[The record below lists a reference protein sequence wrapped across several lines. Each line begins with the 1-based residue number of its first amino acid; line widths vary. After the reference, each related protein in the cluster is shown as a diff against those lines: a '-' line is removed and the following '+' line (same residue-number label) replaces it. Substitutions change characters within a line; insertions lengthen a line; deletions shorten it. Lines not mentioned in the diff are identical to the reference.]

1 MDYEDYICG
10 NDRVYDFESNL
21 SPNTTATEPWD
32 IEEEDEWD
40 SYSDW
45 VYEGEFTDIYDD
57 YYDQF

>member
-10 NDRVYDFESNL
+10 DDSVYDFESDLFSNMA
-21 SPNTTATEPWD
+21 TAEPWD
-32 IEEEDEWD
+32 IEDEWD

-45 VYEGEFTDIYDD
+45 VYEGEYTDTYDD